1 MSILSRASFLA
12 AALLFAFDAQ
22 ANAQTV
28 PDDTAAFIS
37 YCNDANF
44 QVCRRKV
51 VDVNNIMLM
60 RQIGGNHGCTF
71 PRPSRDTRA
80 DSVPATKAILDWL
93 RNNTAS
99 PPLKTDLA
107 IVQAIERL
115 WPENCE
121 H

>member
-12 AALLFAFDAQ
+12 EALLLAFGAQ

-28 PDDTAAFIS
+28 PDDTAAFVS

-44 QVCRRKV
+44 QVCRGKV

-60 RQIGGNHGCTF
+60 RQIAGHHGCTF
-71 PRPSRDTRA
+71 PSPSHNTRA

-93 RNNTAS
+93 RKNEAS
-99 PPLKTDLA
+99 RPLKTDLA
-107 IVQAIERL
+107 IAQAIERL
-115 WPENCE
+115 WPGNCE